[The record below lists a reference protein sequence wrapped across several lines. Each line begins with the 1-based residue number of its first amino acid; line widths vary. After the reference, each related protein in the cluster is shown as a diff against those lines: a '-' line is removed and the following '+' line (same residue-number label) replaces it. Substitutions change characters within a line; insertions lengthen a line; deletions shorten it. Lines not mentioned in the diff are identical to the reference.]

1 MRRVGR
7 YLPASSLLPGK
18 PCSWT
23 TRRNAASASR
33 PIASG
38 RPWASG
44 GGGRLIPASCGP
56 GSSGVRALIFQRIRR
71 SSFLIRAS
79 QSSIDALQFLAS
91 IRTSV
96 IPAPRLVRME
106 RARSCHITLLPTW
119 AVKVCRSIPQKPAF
133 PTSYSLGRRLG
144 QETLSRL
151 LLRSGLDP
159 TASSACKHLRW
170 SSRGR
175 PPVDRSRVFATPKK
189 PFQGFCSGTA
199 RDRTGPLA
207 SETKA
212 CKQRRWSSQGRP
224 QVEHRGRRVQP
235 RASAVL
241 NPPPPRAAGLFGCWL
256 LPPMYFFRRTAG
268 RSCFLLYAGLHQLIG

>member
-1 MRRVGR
+1 MLERVKED
-7 YLPASSLLPGK
+7 ADME
-18 PCSWT
+18 
-23 TRRNAASASR
+23 
-33 PIASG
+33 G
-38 RPWASG
+38 RPLFA
-44 GGGRLIPASCGP
+44 
-56 GSSGVRALIFQRIRR
+56 GVQPTAWETVQLDDEAERRTGQQADSFWSAMGFRRWR
-71 SSFLIRAS
+71 SSYPGFMWAWFFWGSGSDLPTDKEVFLIRAS

-96 IPAPRLVRME
+96 IPAPRLVHME
-106 RARSCHITLLPTW
+106 RARSCHMTLLPTW

-133 PTSYSLGRRLG
+133 PTSYSLSRRLG

-189 PFQGFCSGTA
+189 PFQGFCSGTV

-224 QVEHRGRRVQP
+224 QVEQRGRRV
-235 RASAVL
+235 
-241 NPPPPRAAGLFGCWL
+241 
-256 LPPMYFFRRTAG
+256 
-268 RSCFLLYAGLHQLIG
+268 